1 MPYGC
6 KDSQTSRFVSA
17 SKKSASRA
25 DGRHIRSSVF
35 SAKHP
40 ARVTLGV
47 RQPTTPTVDPAA
59 DTPASPAAEIVVLD
73 TTEARI
79 LGCLIE
85 KAAITPEVYP
95 LTVNAIVA
103 ACNQKTSREPVM
115 HLEPGAVAHALR
127 RMEERALVKVAPA
140 SQRALRY
147 EHRFDATYGV
157 TARQRAV
164 LCALLLRGPQTL
176 AELHTRTERLADF
189 PAIDDVRDAL
199 ERLMQREP
207 TLIVRIPHGPGQ
219 REDRYM
225 HLLSGPIDVASVALA
240 SSPRTA
246 APRAS
251 LVEERLEQLENEV
264 ASLKDALDA
273 LRARVESGS
282 SS

>member
-1 MPYGC
+1 
-6 KDSQTSRFVSA
+6 
-17 SKKSASRA
+17 
-25 DGRHIRSSVF
+25 
-35 SAKHP
+35 
-40 ARVTLGV
+40 
-47 RQPTTPTVDPAA
+47 VDPTA
-59 DTPASPAAEIVVLD
+59 DTPASPAAEVVLLD
-73 TTEARI
+73 ATEARI

-103 ACNQKTSREPVM
+103 ACNQKTSREPLM
-115 HLEPGAVAHALR
+115 HLETGAVAHALR

-147 EHRFDATYGV
+147 EHRFDAAYGV

-189 PAIDDVRDAL
+189 PAIEDVRDTI
-199 ERLMQREP
+199 ERLIQRDP
-207 TLIVRIPHGPGQ
+207 ILVVRIPHGPGQ

-225 HLLSGPIDVASVALA
+225 HLLSGPIDIASTAFA
-240 SSPRTA
+240 SSQHATPS
-246 APRAS
+246 RAS
-251 LVEERLEQLENEV
+251 LVEERLDQLENEV

-273 LRARVESGS
+273 LRARIESGS